1 MEHSRM
7 IGAVVAS
14 LAAVLMATRLSLAA
28 DGTAKGEAS
37 DVKGQQAIGLESG
50 ATSSNVVTGG
60 PEPIIGKISGIQ
72 GERYSISGQR
82 GQEITLRVTKD
93 TNIVCA
99 GGQGTKFSTSQE
111 GAQEQQEIPPT
122 HHMQQ
127 QATQGKSSGR
137 VVMPQE
143 TQAEPGALSKDPSKL
158 TGVVGTTDPKANE
171 DVAKG
176 SGFVV
181 GGKEGCSFKV
191 GDRVK
196 VGPSDLGTATTLHLL
211 AAQDSKDSH
220 NRR

>member
-1 MEHSRM
+1 
-7 IGAVVAS
+7 
-14 LAAVLMATRLSLAA
+14 
-28 DGTAKGEAS
+28 
-37 DVKGQQAIGLESG
+37 
-50 ATSSNVVTGG
+50 
-60 PEPIIGKISGIQ
+60 
-72 GERYSISGQR
+72 
-82 GQEITLRVTKD
+82 
-93 TNIVCA
+93 
-99 GGQGTKFSTSQE
+99 
-111 GAQEQQEIPPT
+111 
-122 HHMQQ
+122 MQQ

-143 TQAEPGALSKDPSKL
+143 TQTEPGALSKDPSKL

-196 VGPSDLGTATTLHLL
+196 VEPSDLGTATTLHLL